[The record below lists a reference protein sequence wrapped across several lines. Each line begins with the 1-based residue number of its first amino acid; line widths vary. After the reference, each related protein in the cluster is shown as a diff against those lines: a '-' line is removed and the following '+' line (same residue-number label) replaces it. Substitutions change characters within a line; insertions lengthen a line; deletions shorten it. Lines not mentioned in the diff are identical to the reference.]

1 MLEYGAPARHRDG
14 DFRRF
19 DGLDL
24 IDHRRGGTDGM
35 KWRVAGSGGA
45 ASPAIVRPSVDLG
58 ERPSRD
64 VSVEATGGTLMM
76 VGTEQVAARAV
87 RVLALL
93 FGSGALL
100 VAVALLFPF
109 FADANVAALWTI
121 LSVAII
127 VTVVLTLAA
136 DRVAEWPIFL
146 PLLLGFGSVLVATGT
161 YFAGV
166 AGSSL
171 IAIFFVY
178 ACGYSFYYFP
188 LRVAVAET
196 VWAAVLFAVALAL
209 LGSEAAIAQWI
220 IVIGVSA
227 VAGAVIGGA
236 GARDRRLLEREHE
249 VVEGLR
255 AVDEMKTALLRAVA
269 HDVRNPLMAI
279 AGFAEV
285 LLMDR
290 EMEDA
295 QRLHLTSRIV
305 ANANELNTLVD
316 DLLHLDRIAAG
327 RVNPELEEVDV
338 SAVVGRAVAS
348 ASADRPERVDID
360 ADAPITAAVDRA
372 RFERAI
378 ANLVSNALRYTP
390 EDSPV
395 RVGVRRDGD
404 ELRVEVDDRGPGIPD
419 DQKEAV
425 FEPFVRGSQAAR
437 TTGTGLGLSLVRQF
451 AELHGGRVWV
461 EDPPEG
467 GARFVFVVPAGGVR
481 QPEVESVAG
490 GVRRRDRP
498 TETAEELEAP
508 PS

>member
-1 MLEYGAPARHRDG
+1 MMA
-14 DFRRF
+14 
-19 DGLDL
+19 
-24 IDHRRGGTDGM
+24 GM
-35 KWRVAGSGGA
+35 
-45 ASPAIVRPSVDLG
+45 
-58 ERPSRD
+58 EH
-64 VSVEATGGTLMM
+64 
-76 VGTEQVAARAV
+76 VAARAV

-109 FADANVAALWTI
+109 FTDANTAALWTI
-121 LSVAII
+121 ISIAIA

-136 DRVAEWPIFL
+136 DRVARWPAL
-146 PLLLGFGSVLVATGT
+146 LALLLGFGSVLVATGT

-188 LRVAVAET
+188 LRIAVAET
-196 VWAAVLFAVALAL
+196 VWAAALFAVALAL

-220 IVIGVSA
+220 IVIGVST

-279 AGFAEV
+279 SGFAEV

-290 EMEDA
+290 EMEDEA
-295 QRLHLTSRIV
+295 RRHLIGRIV

-327 RVNPELEEVDV
+327 RVTPELAEVDV

-348 ASADRPERVDID
+348 AAGERPDRVEID
-360 ADAPITAAVDRA
+360 AEAPITAAVDRA

-390 EDSPV
+390 DGSPV
-395 RVGVRRDGD
+395 RVGVRCDGD
-404 ELRVEVDDRGPGIPD
+404 ELVVAVDDRGPGIPD

-425 FEPFVRGSQAAR
+425 FEPFVRGPQAVR
-437 TTGTGLGLSLVRQF
+437 STGTGLGLSLVRQF

-461 EDPPEG
+461 EDVPEG
-467 GARFVFVVPAGGVR
+467 GARFVFVVPVGDVR
-481 QPEVESVAG
+481 EPE
-490 GVRRRDRP
+490 
-498 TETAEELEAP
+498 AEPL
-508 PS
+508 